1 RNLIRLVCGSP
12 DEQRAEAGAQYL
24 AERLRV
30 YLRSDEVRGPARLP
44 RLRERSRWQVLVA
57 AAHADGGRAL
67 VARAAEQLR
76 GPYARRGL
84 DLMIDVDPQWF
95 T

>member
-1 RNLIRLVCGSP
+1 
-12 DEQRAEAGAQYL
+12 L
-24 AERLRV
+24 AERLRA
-30 YLRSDEVRGPARLP
+30 YLRSDEVQGPARLP
-44 RLRERSRWQVLVA
+44 RLRGRSRWQIVVSAADADAGRELV
-57 AAHADGGRAL
+57 G
-67 VARAAEQLR
+67 RAAEQLR